1 MKFIGDLSFVSV
13 NNSFTWKEE
22 TGFSNPETAGDIS

>member
-1 MKFIGDLSFVSV
+1 MGDLKLVSV

>member
-1 MKFIGDLSFVSV
+1 MGDLNLVSV

-22 TGFSNPETAGDIS
+22 TAFSNSEAAGDIS